1 MAKNPRLIDIS
12 GQRFGEW
19 LVIEQAGNTKGGGA
33 LWRSRCSCG
42 VERPVLGA
50 DLRGGKSTNCG
61 CAKVARIAALNV
73 SHGESGS
80 RLHRIWGNMRA
91 RCNRPRSTGYARY
104 GGRGITVCD
113 EWDRSYEAFR
123 DWARASGYT
132 DDLSIERV
140 DVDGGYCPENC
151 TWADHTT
158 QSRNRRFVRKRAD
171 GTPWSTV
178 AKGNGIARAVFANR
192 ISAGG
197 WDAETAATTPLI
209 TRRKTGERGADGRFI
224 PTPDHKWR
232 RRKTP

>member
-12 GQRFGEW
+12 GQRFGDW

-140 DVDGGYCPENC
+140 DVDRGYCPENC

-158 QSRNRRFVRKRAD
+158 QSRNRRFVRGRHPLVDCRQGQWNCARRVRKSHLGWRLGRRDRGHYAPD
-171 GTPWSTV
+171 HSTQ
-178 AKGNGIARAVFANR
+178 
-192 ISAGG
+192 
-197 WDAETAATTPLI
+197 D
-209 TRRKTGERGADGRFI
+209 RGA
-224 PTPDHKWR
+224 R
-232 RRKTP
+232 R